1 MDGSTQARKV
11 LLEGLFVA
19 VIGAV
24 VALAANRF
32 SPRGLN
38 LTRNYFPAGGVTA
51 TNASSP
57 ANLLAARLQE
67 RGIHL
72 ANSNQVSQFFTDPR
86 YGQELIVF
94 IDARDEQHYL
104 DGHIP
109 GACLFD
115 YYHPEKYI
123 ATVLQLCQTAEQIV
137 VYCNGGDCEDSV
149 FAANMLRDAAIPGEK
164 LFVYGGGIAEW
175 TTNGH
180 PVEVGPRHSG
190 QFKGAPK

>member
-1 MDGSTQARKV
+1 MRKV
-11 LLEGLFVA
+11 LLEWLLVA
-19 VIGAV
+19 VTGAA
-24 VALAANRF
+24 VALAANGL

-38 LTRNYFPAGGVTA
+38 LTRNYFPAGSTAA

-57 ANLLAARLQE
+57 ANLLAARLREQ
-67 RGIHL
+67 GIHL